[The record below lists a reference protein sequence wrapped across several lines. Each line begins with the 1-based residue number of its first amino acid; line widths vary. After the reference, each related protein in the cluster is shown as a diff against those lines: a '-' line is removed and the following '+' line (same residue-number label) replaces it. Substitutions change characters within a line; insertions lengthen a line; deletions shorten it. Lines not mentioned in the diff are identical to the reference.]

1 MNLHALKIGDLI
13 RGTYPDCSFRTVY
26 LGIITDHDGDWL
38 EITWNDGDIDQYDL
52 EDDLYGHPIGDHW
65 EVVSES
71 R

>member
-52 EDDLYGHPIGDHW
+52 EDDLYDEIGDHW
-65 EVVSES
+65 EVVSEN

>member
-38 EITWNDGDIDQYDL
+38 EITWNDGGIDQYDL
-52 EDDLYGHPIGDHW
+52 GGVGGPQEIGDHW

>member
-1 MNLHALKIGDLI
+1 MNVGDLI

-38 EITWNDGDIDQYDL
+38 EITTFKYLKHGDD
-52 EDDLYGHPIGDHW
+52 
-65 EVVSES
+65 

>member
-1 MNLHALKIGDLI
+1 
-13 RGTYPDCSFRTVY
+13 

-38 EITWNDGDIDQYDL
+38 EITWDDGGIDQYDL
-52 EDDLYGHPIGDHW
+52 EDDLAEEIGDHW

>member
-13 RGTYPDCSFRTVY
+13 RGTYTDCSFRTVY

-38 EITWNDGDIDQYDL
+38 EITWDDGDIDQYDL
-52 EDDLYGHPIGDHW
+52 EDDLYEEIGDHW

>member
-13 RGTYPDCSFRTVY
+13 RGTYPDCAY
-26 LGIITDHDGDWL
+26 LGIITDHDVDWL
-38 EITWNDGDIDQYDL
+38 EITWNNGDIDQYDL
-52 EDDLYGHPIGDHW
+52 EDDLYEEIGDHW

>member
-1 MNLHALKIGDLI
+1 
-13 RGTYPDCSFRTVY
+13 VY

-38 EITWNDGDIDQYDL
+38 EITWDDGDIDQYDL
-52 EDDLYGHPIGDHW
+52 EDDLYEEIGDHW

>member
-1 MNLHALKIGDLI
+1 MNVGDLI

-38 EITWNDGDIDQYDL
+38 EITWDDGDIDQYDL
-52 EDDLYGHPIGDHW
+52 GDMDGTQEIRDHW

>member
-1 MNLHALKIGDLI
+1 MNCHNLKIGDLI
-13 RGTYPDCSFRTVY
+13 RGTYPDCSFGTVY

-38 EITWNDGDIDQYDL
+38 EITWDDGGIDQFDL
-52 EDDLYGHPIGDHW
+52 EDDLCEEIGDHW